1 MSTNENGEEVIVEDT
16 ELDTSDKGGEGEG
29 EPTVDWKAKAE
40 ELQGR
45 LKRAET
51 KLSKAPKVEAGKPS
65 TSDGLDYGMK
75 ALLRSEGIKGESETK
90 LVQEYMRET
99 GKDLESVLDSK
110 HFKAELED
118 LRAIAKTEDATIAG
132 KRSGSTTQDSVDY
145 WMNKPIEDVPKDMR
159 IKVVNA
165 QLERD
170 KTKGVFYNS

>member
-1 MSTNENGEEVIVEDT
+1 MSTNENGEEVIVEDA
-16 ELDTSDKGGEGEG
+16 ELETSNGGEGEK
-29 EPTVDWKAKAE
+29 EPTVDWEAKAKE
-40 ELQGR
+40 YEGR

-51 KLSKAPKVEAGKPS
+51 KLKKSSERPADSKPS

-75 ALLRSEGIKGESETK
+75 ALLRSEGIKGEAETK

-99 GKDLESVLDSK
+99 GKDIESVLDSK

-118 LRAIAKTEDATIAG
+118 LRAIARTEEATIAG

-145 WMNKPIEDVPKDMR
+145 WMNKPLEDVPKEMR
-159 IKVVNA
+159 AKVVNA
-165 QLERD
+165 QLERE